1 MSDITEPLPRR
12 QVWRMLA
19 LLAGSLA
26 VAAELQLPGRKKKAP
41 DLPNCE
47 PLPNPWDS
55 AFSDDFGAG
64 VGLQCSSPRVPA
76 SPRVVIRDGSPSVTI
91 TPGI

>member
-1 MSDITEPLPRR
+1 MLDIVESLPRR
-12 QVWRMLA
+12 QMWRMLV
-19 LLAGSLA
+19 LLAGSVA
-26 VAAELQLPGRKKKAP
+26 VAAELQLPGRKKAP

-55 AFSDDFGAG
+55 TFSDDFGAG

-76 SPRVVIRDGSPSVTI
+76 SPKIVIREDSPSVTI
-91 TPGI
+91 IPGI